1 MAKWIFHKQ
10 NEQGTAASGAMGER
24 WRREEEGEE
33 GKGRRGVGG
42 KSEGHWPL
50 VPDESMV
57 EEKVSIVP
65 TWRRH

>member
-1 MAKWIFHKQ
+1 MG
-10 NEQGTAASGAMGER
+10 GTV
-24 WRREEEGEE
+24 EEG
-33 GKGRRGVGG
+33 GGRRRKGRRGKGGGGVGG

-65 TWRRH
+65 TWGRH

>member
-10 NEQGTAASGAMGER
+10 NEQGTAVAGAMGER
-24 WRREEEGEE
+24 WRREEE